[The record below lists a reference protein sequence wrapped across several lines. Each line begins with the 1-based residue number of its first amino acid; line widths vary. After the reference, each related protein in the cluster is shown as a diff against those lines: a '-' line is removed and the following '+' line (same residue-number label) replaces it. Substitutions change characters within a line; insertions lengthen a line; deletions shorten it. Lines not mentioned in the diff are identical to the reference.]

1 MSRLFPRPDYA
12 EDQPYGRTIL
22 TLHVLSRGFAIGA
35 GVGATPYL
43 ARRLFRRGIPSPSHL
58 LRSAGS
64 GALVGTGLLALAL
77 LGRMRGRDEIEW
89 KDRSWRL
96 LHNRGQAEV
105 DDWWGV
111 GAVVGGGA
119 AAAVVAGAGRREVRA
134 VAVGGGARG
143 VLGGMGLGALAG
155 MLGHVAWRYGIK
167 GGFEEEK
174 VV

>member
-1 MSRLFPRPDYA
+1 MSRFFSHPAYA

-22 TLHVLSRGFAIGA
+22 TLHVLSRGFAVGA

-43 ARRLFRRGIPSPSHL
+43 ARRVFRLGGSASAPAPPGSSLVPL
-58 LRSAGS
+58 LRASGN

-77 LGRMRGRDEIEW
+77 LGRMRGREEIEW

-96 LHNRGQAEV
+96 LANRGQVEV

-111 GAVVGGGA
+111 GAVVGGV
-119 AAAVVAGAGRREVRA
+119 AAVLRTEARAAGV
-134 VAVGGGARG
+134 RG
-143 VLGGMGLGALAG
+143 VVGGMGLGALAG
-155 MLGHVAWRYGIK
+155 MLGQAGWRYGIR
-167 GGFEEEK
+167 GGFGEEK